1 VALGEVPCVRPWRY
15 ASLTAGVHES
25 RRRNML
31 LDVTATRVEHDEEHG
46 AQIAAL
52 AG

>member
-1 VALGEVPCVRPWRY
+1 VY
-15 ASLTAGVHES
+15 ES

-31 LDVTATRVEHDEEHG
+31 LDVTSTRVEYDEEHC
-46 AQIAAL
+46 AQIEAL